1 MACGVLL
8 CGPVRAIAAER
19 FVELALVGRDEAE
32 ELGALFTEIER
43 LGRRAPTLS
52 ELTDAAARALAAHAR
67 RSGRSLAASMV
78 AISAELDRRFA
89 GCASGQAG
97 YPLRLAGLGVAGRAG
112 LAAGRSRF
120 CVTHAL
126 ERIVESALL
135 VATLIEPGCAP
146 GAYAVTSGPRS
157 ATRVEVRALLAGA
170 LAAQQNAT
178 IDFALEDY
186 DRGRSLEAVAFEHLQ
201 CVVLALRPGVDLQ
214 ELVAHAHGLLSAIDE
229 EVDLDAELDA
239 AAAILDGSGLATAGT
254 LALGEAV
261 GAVTRFA
268 SGLVSS
274 LHRTCSGGDADGQS
288 AELARSVLGV
298 ALVVAWCHEHGRVR
312 PGIVTVECRTGG

>member
-1 MACGVLL
+1 
-8 CGPVRAIAAER
+8 
-19 FVELALVGRDEAE
+19 
-32 ELGALFTEIER
+32 
-43 LGRRAPTLS
+43 
-52 ELTDAAARALAAHAR
+52 
-67 RSGRSLAASMV
+67 MV

-89 GCASGQAG
+89 ACASGQAG

-112 LAAGRSRF
+112 LAAERSRF

-146 GAYAVTSGPRS
+146 GAYAVTSGSRAS
-157 ATRVEVRALLAGA
+157 TRAEVRALLAGA
-170 LAAQQNAT
+170 LAAHQNAT

-186 DRGRSLEAVAFEHLQ
+186 DRAWSLEAVAFEHLQ
-201 CVVLALRPGVDLQ
+201 CVVLALRPGIDLQ

-239 AAAILDGSGLATAGT
+239 AAGILDGSGLATAGT

-261 GAVTRFA
+261 GAITRIA

-274 LHRTCSGGDADGQS
+274 LHRTCSGGDAGGQS
-288 AELARSVLGV
+288 AELARSVLRVG
-298 ALVVAWCHEHGRVR
+298 LVVAWCHDHGRVR
-312 PGIVTVECRTGG
+312 PGVVTVECWPGG